1 MNEFNFENKPKLGI
15 DWIGL
20 VIGRIGL
27 IEIGIGPIELGKGL
41 MELRIGL
48 RIITPVN
55 PVLLV

>member
-1 MNEFNFENKPKLGI
+1 M
-15 DWIGL
+15 
-20 VIGRIGL
+20 IGRIGL